1 MRQGLIATGFLF
13 GFVAAIQATS
23 ILPAD
28 VGELSHEAV
37 AIVVGRVAAVDAR
50 WTAERR
56 GIETLVTLEAETYL
70 KGALGQS
77 VQFVIPGGEL
87 GRFQNIVVGAP
98 RFVPGERVV
107 VFLGAR
113 GPSIPFILGFNQGVF
128 RVASDTRDDLVTPP
142 AVLPTGSTTRI
153 VRGDPARRAMR
164 LPQFERTIR
173 ELVGARP

>member
-1 MRQGLIATGFLF
+1 MRTGLTAIGLIAWL
-13 GFVAAIQATS
+13 AAAPRATS

-28 VGELSHEAV
+28 MGELSHDAV

-70 KGALGQS
+70 KGALGES
-77 VQFVIPGGEL
+77 VQFVTAGGEL

-98 RFVPGERVV
+98 RFVKGERVV

-113 GPSIPFILGFNQGVF
+113 GPSVPFIVGFNQGVF
-128 RVASDTRDDLVTPP
+128 RVTADREELVSPP
-142 AVLPTGSTTRI
+142 AIMPTGAGGRI
-153 VRGDPARRAMR
+153 VRGDPSRRAMP
-164 LPQFERTIR
+164 LPDFERSVR
-173 ELVGARP
+173 LLVSAGR